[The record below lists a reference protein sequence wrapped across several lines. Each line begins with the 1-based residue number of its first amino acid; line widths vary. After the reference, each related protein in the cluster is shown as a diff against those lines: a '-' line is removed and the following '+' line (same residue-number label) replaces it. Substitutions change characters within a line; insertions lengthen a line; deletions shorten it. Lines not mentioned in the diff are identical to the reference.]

1 MLTTHFSEDELNHT
15 DHAIVNV
22 CPPDLIHNARRLAE
36 DVLEPLRSLVGPLRV
51 NSWYR
56 GVALNKAVGGEP
68 TSAHLEGRAAD
79 VVPVGGD
86 INVAFR
92 LLVTSKIPYDKAI
105 LERRGT
111 AWWIH
116 VQVAKDGSKPRLQ
129 AYTSHPVNGRMIYE
143 AYHA

>member
-1 MLTTHFSEDELNHT
+1 MLSPHFSEDELNHT

-22 CPPDLIHNARRLAE
+22 CPPELMANARRLAGV
-36 DVLEPLRSLVGPLRV
+36 VLEPLRSMVGPLRV

-56 GVALNKAVGGEP
+56 GIALNKAVGGEAS
-68 TSAHLEGRAAD
+68 SAHLEGRAAD
-79 VVPVGGD
+79 VVPMGAD
-86 INVAFR
+86 INTAFR
-92 LLVTSKIPYDKAI
+92 LLVTSKMPYDKAI

-116 VQVAKDGSKPRLQ
+116 VQVAKDGANPRRQ
-129 AYTSHPVNGRMIYE
+129 AYTSHPVNGRMVYE